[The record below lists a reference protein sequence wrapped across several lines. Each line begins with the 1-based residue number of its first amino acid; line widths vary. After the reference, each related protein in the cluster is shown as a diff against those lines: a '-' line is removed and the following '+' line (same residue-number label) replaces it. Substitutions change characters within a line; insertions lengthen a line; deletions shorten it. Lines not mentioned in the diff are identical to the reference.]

1 MSEHVVPQEDRLELP
16 VEWQRL
22 ALPRRSNGVRH
33 SIELDA
39 KASERYAER
48 LRSAPEALQRA
59 ADHPHTD
66 KELVY
71 RGTAHMERAPD
82 PLGAAVI
89 AELLDRLHDVDRAS
103 GSSPRSP
110 LRGNALRRNHIEA
123 WHEEF
128 GLPFAVSAAIEQ
140 LSLRSAGLPTSTDA
154 FHLAQSAPG
163 SGRWLNW
170 INRGL
175 LGLLR
180 QLIAVAPAEEYE
192 RVVAA
197 AAFHRD
203 TLHKRHA
210 AAVLLPDQTEWAT
223 EILSETPPFAGT
235 VALERLNWTLVSSG
249 DHIALR
255 RKTINPTTFHPGSVA
270 DLLAN
275 LGGACLPVLAE
286 TLQFRHLAQEFR
298 AAVLQGIALLPT
310 DDAFR
315 LLLDNLDEG
324 DSIEATEAAAAR
336 FPARASRI
344 VIARAATAA
353 PAARPR
359 LFALLKWHHV
369 DHHEVPQVPDE
380 ARTEGTAVPA
390 AALPEAPL
398 ESLPKVLVGPPWA
411 EKRKSKAPKEI
422 PGLHVPDP
430 QIVGRTG
437 DFEQALALEPNL
449 AEWDPDESF
458 WDDAE
463 YSSYNTGWRPAE
475 SVLSQLAHKG
485 PSVADEA
492 AEGLRETPWHGRGLQ
507 PIRSARAAAIAAH
520 WFLRLKDGRGPGLD
534 WFDRHGLHAV
544 PLLMPEAF
552 GPKSYQRTTARGA
565 LRLLAW
571 RYGTEKVLA
580 AIEPLGPAAVDGL
593 AAVIADPHRPL
604 LNTPSPGWW
613 AKPDRLPVVLTAD
626 RRAVLPGQ
634 AVRHLIE
641 ALSQWAPRVPCP
653 AAEAAVAACDRDS
666 LARFSLA
673 LAERWIDAGVPNDD
687 DWAIFQ
693 LALFGTAE
701 AADLL
706 EARIPRWGGRQPGL
720 THVGLE
726 TLAAFPAKTAFA
738 PLYRLSRGKMKPHYK
753 KLAAE
758 QCATVATR
766 LGAEPEPLADRF
778 APTLGLD
785 DPATMTLDFGSR
797 AFHIKV
803 DERLNLS
810 VTDAAGKTR
819 ARLPRPGVR
828 DDAEVA
834 AASIA
839 RFRKL
844 TKDLAAEVA
853 FQSARLEDAMID
865 GRLWTLEEFARF
877 TANPILASLARGLLW
892 IGRTSAAAQCF
903 RLAED
908 GSIADLDDK
917 PLELMEGSL
926 VRLAH
931 PIWLGNDRDAWT
943 GVFSDYE
950 ILQPFDQLARPS
962 LGFTQDEAEN
972 GVLLRFTGATATIGG
987 LREVMDLEG
996 VNAISPNGNV
1006 QYLNL
1011 LARELP
1017 DGVRLMAEVDPDPAS
1032 HDPDPADRHRVQ
1044 SIWFS
1049 TTKNRN
1055 PGVPTLNG
1063 QDLLDAVD
1071 PVLVSEI
1078 IAGLGRATGIHH

>member
-1 MSEHVVPQEDRLELP
+1 MQH
-16 VEWQRL
+16 
-22 ALPRRSNGVRH
+22 
-33 SIELDA
+33 
-39 KASERYAER
+39 
-48 LRSAPEALQRA
+48 APEALQFAADRLSSDQALVARA
-59 ADHPHTD
+59 A
-66 KELVY
+66 
-71 RGTAHMERAPD
+71 AHLEGAAD
-82 PLGAAVI
+82 PVGAAVV
-89 AELLDRLHDVDRAS
+89 ADLLDRLVDLDRAA
-103 GSSPRSP
+103 GSLRHPGRAKFP
-110 LRGNALRRNHIEA
+110 LRGAALRRNHLEA
-123 WHEEF
+123 WTLDF

-140 LSLRSAGLPTSTDA
+140 LSLQNPGVVSSSGDFRVGYGN
-154 FHLAQSAPG
+154 PG
-163 SGRWLNW
+163 SGRWMHWLG
-170 INRGL
+170 RGL
-175 LGLLR
+175 LAFLR
-180 QLIAVAPAEEYE
+180 QRIAEASAEEYE
-192 RVVAA
+192 RIVAA
-197 AAFHRD
+197 ADRHRD
-203 TLHKRHA
+203 TPDKRHA
-210 AAVLLPDQTEWAT
+210 AAVLLPDEAAWVEQLLADPDQPRGTATLDRLTWSIVGTTEH
-223 EILSETPPFAGT
+223 LS
-235 VALERLNWTLVSSG
+235 
-249 DHIALR
+249 LR
-255 RKTINPTTFHPGSVA
+255 RKSINPAHFVKGSVA
-270 DLLAN
+270 DLVAN
-275 LGGACLPVLAE
+275 LGAACLPVLAA
-286 TLQFRHLAQEFR
+286 TLKYKHLNPEDR
-298 AAVLQGIALLPT
+298 AAVLQGIALVPT

-315 LLLDNLDEG
+315 LLLDNRGGGAIDALE
-324 DSIEATEAAAAR
+324 SAAAR
-336 FPARASRI
+336 FPARAARI
-344 VIARAATAA
+344 AIARAATAE
-353 PAARPR
+353 PAARDR
-359 LFALLKWHHV
+359 LLGLLNWHYV
-369 DHHEVPQVPDE
+369 DHREVHGVADE
-380 ARTEGTAVPA
+380 GRPESPA
-390 AALPEAPL
+390 APATALPEAAL
-398 ESLPKVLVGPPWA
+398 ETLPKVLVSPPWA

-422 PGLHVPDP
+422 QGLRVSDP

-437 DFEQALALEPNL
+437 DFERALALEPNL
-449 AEWDPDESF
+449 AEWDPDKPF

-463 YSSYNTGWRPAE
+463 YSSYDTGWRPAE
-475 SVLSQLAHKG
+475 SAISQLAHKG

-492 AEGLRETPWHGRGLQ
+492 AESLRDAPWFGRGLQ

-580 AIEPLGPAAVDGL
+580 AVEPLGPAVVEGL
-593 AAVIADPHRPL
+593 AAVIADPHQPL

-626 RRAVLPGQ
+626 RRAVLPAQ

-641 ALSQWAPRVPCP
+641 ALSQWAPRVPSP

-673 LAERWIDAGVPNDD
+673 LAERWIDAGGPNDD

-693 LALFGTAE
+693 LALFGTGE

-726 TLAAFPAKTAFA
+726 TLAAFGAKTAFA
-738 PLYRLSRGKMKPHYK
+738 PLYRLSRGTMKPHFK

-766 LGAEPEPLADRF
+766 LGAEPEPLADRI

-785 DPATMTLDFGSR
+785 DPESMTLDFGSR

-892 IGRTSAAAQCF
+892 IGRTSEAAQCF

-917 PLELMEGSL
+917 PLELTEGSL

-931 PIWLGNDRDAWT
+931 PIWLGDDRDAWT
-943 GVFSDYE
+943 GVFADYE

-987 LREVMDLEG
+987 LREVMDLER
-996 VNAISPNGNV
+996 VNAIGPNGNV

-1017 DGVRLMAEVDPDPAS
+1017 DGVRIMAEVDPDPAS